1 MSFLLGFII
10 QLKLYH
16 KEPKFSHLY
25 TASSADPDQTTI
37 GSSLFVNALCRVFEN
52 LDTLWF
58 FLLLSKCHVLVEHCM
73 YIVAIG
79 SFASISFTVISPVS
93 AAALRGVALT
103 RGRAAAAIAARG
115 VYGPAAA
122 AQLQA
127 AAIRHPGAIPTATAL
142 PYAT

>member
-1 MSFLLGFII
+1 M
-10 QLKLYH
+10 
-16 KEPKFSHLY
+16 
-25 TASSADPDQTTI
+25 
-37 GSSLFVNALCRVFEN
+37 N
-52 LDTLWF
+52 
-58 FLLLSKCHVLVEHCM
+58 
-73 YIVAIG
+73 IVAIR
-79 SFASISFTVISPVS
+79 SFASIPFAVAISPVS

-127 AAIRHPGAIPTATAL
+127 AALRHPTPIPTATAL